1 MKRPLLRSSLSSMD
15 ERSNSGEFLSSSSST
30 SASSPRGDVILANE
44 NVNSEEEE
52 ESSSKIMIPSSYSEP
67 YAWSTSLD
75 SKPPLLISSQCTRAL
90 VNLFRNTY
98 YSTIPNFP
106 IPNHNH
112 TDNVS
117 SSSDIDEVIMEE
129 EEESNYL
136 LSLLVESSSH
146 PVGLSALE
154 AQPWL
159 YAGPGLGNM
168 DACPLQM
175 CIAGGNNRRDSVV
188 FAAVCIVP
196 ECSAYDLAAADFI
209 PTAQRQLQYIQQQ
222 YHQYNTTT
230 AAASNTRNTWE
241 LAREYIALLQHIAE
255 INKFLGTGWTCG
267 DFVVPWTPWPFGIPY
282 LLACMLVL
290 VLCMIPKHNHKLSKT
305 NSQQKQKEQR
315 TSPSSVSSST
325 SSVDPCCS
333 LFVCQPSSSSSSLEL
348 NDKDQR
354 KSGRAEE
361 EEEATMSTTL
371 CTPSNAGS
379 ISVFT
384 WQGKGQNDWK
394 NATCHERDNDQQI
407 VPFLPNGDSTSQKI
421 HTSTFHYE
429 TTATLGQRP
438 NLFWSA
444 FDLTDHWHRL
454 VRLPPRDTACLD
466 GMRVGSIFWIMLGH
480 CMAIQSST
488 GAGYSNPASFLPP
501 AGLTTTWLGQLL
513 FSSRLAVD
521 TFLVLSGF
529 LVAQGLYQK
538 LPLDLRSTSSPLSG
552 WSLCRH
558 VLWRY
563 CYHLPLLLLNRI
575 ARILPLYAFCLGFYT
590 QVAPHLD
597 FGKYP
602 SPFWFQWIGLLK
614 PCQDNIW
621 TNVLFVNNFIPF
633 DTPTTNTCFYHS
645 WYLAVDMQLF
655 LLAPLL
661 VFLYQVDPRRGKYWT
676 LALFFISVAVTAY
689 LSWVRRWSV
698 NTFDGAAVARYDM
711 EAYAKPHV
719 RAQAYLAGMY
729 VAMLLIDDKTIR
741 QSTSQQQQQH
751 YRAKRSPY
759 LRKHRIMMGLCLM
772 VMVVVTFITATGAYS
787 RRPCMY
793 REDPWKDPCGSS
805 WPPEATFVYT
815 AFSRTAWCIS
825 IAGLVHLCI
834 GRGGICRHELVA
846 GRDEVTR
853 DRSNSSMV
861 SSILSW
867 HCWAPLSHLSFGAY
881 LIHPIVIF
889 IWQLGDREKQV
900 FRLFTF
906 GMDYLSVCVVSFVAA
921 LLAALFVE
929 FPLATLW
936 RNYTLTNKSSL
947 SASGKSELVFPEDM
961 DSVIKTPQ
969 AVDNDEGVSSSIKL
983 LAFSSSSES
992 SESNYGSI
1000 IHNG

>member
-1 MKRPLLRSSLSSMD
+1 VIVNEKEDFEED
-15 ERSNSGEFLSSSSST
+15 ESST
-30 SASSPRGDVILANE
+30 DSIL
-44 NVNSEEEE
+44 
-52 ESSSKIMIPSSYSEP
+52 IPTSYSEP

-90 VNLFRNTY
+90 ADLFRNTY

-112 TDNVS
+112 TNNNF
-117 SSSDIDEVIMEE
+117 SSDTDALIIEE

-168 DACPLQM
+168 DACPLQT

-196 ECSAYDLAAADFI
+196 ECSAYDLAAADFV

-222 YHQYNTTT
+222 YNQYNSTSTTS
-230 AAASNTRNTWE
+230 SNTRNTWE
-241 LAREYIALLQHIAE
+241 LAKEYIVLLQHIAE

-282 LLACMLVL
+282 FLACTVVF
-290 VLCMIPKHNHKLSKT
+290 VLCVIPKHNHKLSKA
-305 NSQQKQKEQR
+305 NNQQKQHK
-315 TSPSSVSSST
+315 SPSSVSSSST
-325 SSVDPCCS
+325 SVDPCCS
-333 LFVCQPSSSSSSLEL
+333 LFVCQSSSLSSSSSLEL
-348 NDKDQR
+348 NHKDQR
-354 KSGRAEE
+354 KSERAEE
-361 EEEATMSTTL
+361 DEEVTMSTTL
-371 CTPSNAGS
+371 DTPSNTAS
-379 ISVFT
+379 NSMSN
-384 WQGKGQNDWK
+384 WQGKDQKDWK
-394 NATCHERDNDQQI
+394 NSGHERDDDDHQI
-407 VPFLPNGDSTSQKI
+407 LPFLPYGDSIAQKN
-421 HTSTFHYE
+421 HATTFHFE
-429 TTATLGQRP
+429 TTDTTGQSP
-438 NLFWSA
+438 HLFWSA

-501 AGLTTTWLGQLL
+501 SGLTTTWLGQLL

-521 TFLVLSGF
+521 SFLVLSGY
-529 LVAQGLYQK
+529 LVTQGLYQK
-538 LPLDLRSTSSPLSG
+538 LPLNPRLKSSSSSSC

-563 CYHLPLLLLNRI
+563 CYHIPSLLLNRI

-661 VFLYQVDPRRGKYWT
+661 VFLYQVDPRRGKYLT
-676 LALFFISVAVTAY
+676 LALLGISVAVTAY

-741 QSTSQQQQQH
+741 QSSQKQQH
-751 YRAKRSPY
+751 DQQYGATQKRGPY
-759 LRKHRIMMGLCLM
+759 LRKQRLLMGLCLL
-772 VMVVVTFITATGAYS
+772 VMVIVTFITATGAYS
-787 RRPCMY
+787 RRPCTY

-805 WPPEATFVYT
+805 WSREATFVYT
-815 AFSRTAWCIS
+815 AFSRTAWCLC

-834 GRGGICRHELVA
+834 GRAGSSRHELVA
-846 GRDEVTR
+846 DRHALTR
-853 DRSNSSMV
+853 DGSNRSMV

-889 IWQLGDREKQV
+889 IWQLGDREKEV

-936 RNYTLTNKSSL
+936 RNYTSTNKPSLPSSGN
-947 SASGKSELVFPEDM
+947 AQLVMPEDI
-961 DSVIKTPQ
+961 DSAMTISRT
-969 AVDNDEGVSSSIKL
+969 VDQDGLGGAGSSRKL
-983 LAFSSSSES
+983 LAFSSSSVYV
-992 SESNYGSI
+992 ESNYGSM
-1000 IHNG
+1000 IHSG